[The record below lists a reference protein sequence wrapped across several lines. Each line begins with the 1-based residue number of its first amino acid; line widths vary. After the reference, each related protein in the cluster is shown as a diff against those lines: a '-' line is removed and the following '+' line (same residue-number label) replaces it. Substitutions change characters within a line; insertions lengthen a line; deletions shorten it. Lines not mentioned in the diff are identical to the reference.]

1 MRDWRQ
7 LVEQRLAGLAIEDGE
22 ASQVFEELAAHL
34 EEKYQ
39 ALLKEGV
46 REEDAVRRVL
56 DNVGDWKDL
65 QRKIES
71 SRKEENHME
80 KRVTQFWLP
89 AFVTLLLSMAL
100 LAVIQIYGPNPWV
113 TPMPGGR
120 LRMTPVAVVYV
131 AWLVLL
137 PFVGALGA
145 YLSKRAGGGP
155 RAIFSSILF
164 PVFPYIAFFVIG
176 LPIAIMLD
184 DHIAHNIMIPAFF
197 VGLTAW
203 VIFPAA
209 ALLAGGLACSVV
221 RFSTVKR

>member
-7 LVEQRLAGLAIEDGE
+7 LVRQRLAGLAVEDSE
-22 ASQVFEELAAHL
+22 VSQVIEELAAHL

-39 ALLKEGV
+39 ALLKEGIS
-46 REEDAVRRVL
+46 EEDAARRAL
-56 DNVGDWKDL
+56 GQVGDWQDL
-65 QRKIES
+65 KHKIES
-71 SRKEENHME
+71 SRNQEAYMT
-80 KRVTQFWLP
+80 KRVAQFWLP
-89 AFVTLLLSMAL
+89 AFVTLLLSMVL

-113 TPMPGGR
+113 TPMLGGR

-131 AWLVLL
+131 AWLVFL
-137 PFVGALGA
+137 PFIGALGA
-145 YLSKRAGGGP
+145 YLSKRAGAEP
-155 RAIFSSILF
+155 RAMFASILF

-221 RFSTVKR
+221 RLSTAKR